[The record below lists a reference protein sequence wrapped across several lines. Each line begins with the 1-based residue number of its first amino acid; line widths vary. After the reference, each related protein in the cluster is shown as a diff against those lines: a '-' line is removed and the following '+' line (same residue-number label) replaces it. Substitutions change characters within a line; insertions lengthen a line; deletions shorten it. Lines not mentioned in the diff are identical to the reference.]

1 MGWRDWLRLPPT
13 RDTIPT
19 EPAASRQRDIPL
31 LWELAAKK
39 IYPAVRSRFPVFS
52 PETGG
57 CSDGRPLAPV
67 VRRSWVADL
76 SLMLLYDVGPRM
88 IQVSEATAEV
98 WAQAHEV
105 LWERALRN
113 LRALPRPHWEDLND
127 GVFCIVSDCACEETF
142 PLVDEVMDSL
152 PCKDPVVA
160 IPNHGVM
167 LAAPGSDPDHL
178 RALIARARNSLQTAP
193 WPLSGTL
200 LQRLSGGWSPFVPP
214 ASDRPGV

>member
-1 MGWRDWLRLPPT
+1 MGWRDWLRLPRIQT
-13 RDTIPT
+13 TLPT
-19 EPAASRQRDIPL
+19 ELSGSRRRGIPL
-31 LWELAAKK
+31 LWDLAAKG
-39 IYPAVRSRFPVFS
+39 IYPAVRSGKAF
-52 PETGG
+52 
-57 CSDGRPLAPV
+57 APV

-76 SLMLLYDVGPRM
+76 SLVLLYDFGPRM

-98 WAQAHEV
+98 WGQSHEA

-127 GVFCIVSDCACEETF
+127 GVFCIVSDCAYEETF
-142 PLVDEVMDSL
+142 PLIDEVMDSL

-160 IPNHGVM
+160 IPNRGVM

-178 RALIARARNSLQTAP
+178 RALIARARDSLHNAP

-200 LQRLSGGWSPFVPP
+200 LQRIAGGWSPFVPP
-214 ASDRPGV
+214 PSLRAGV